1 MVDAVVSLVVERV
14 GDYLI
19 KEAAFLQGVRGEVE
33 SLKKD
38 LEWMLC
44 FIKDAEEK
52 QVDNPLIRQW
62 VSDIREIAYG
72 CEDVLDN
79 FTVKVHDRKFSNVL
93 KVEEGKTF
101 KRRQGLF
108 TSIKKCSCKF
118 ASHVESNLYIEG
130 KENASLYGIGK
141 EIKALKKRLKEV
153 SDRCGMY
160 GLEDINKRWE
170 ASKPL
175 REFKEVRRTTS
186 FAFEENVI
194 GYKDD
199 FRMLLGELLCNEQ
212 QRSIISIWGTGG
224 LGKTTLAKKLYHH
237 DEVKDK
243 FKHRAWVCVSQDF
256 NVEDLLRRIIN
267 SFNVNHTKKLKK
279 MEVEALERNLNE
291 SLELE
296 KLKEEALKRY
306 IHEFL
311 RESSYLVV
319 FDDVWGKNAWGRLIE
334 AFPSNEHGSIVII
347 TTRNKNVADCAD
359 YVHNLPFLTE
369 EESWRLFYSKTNGK
383 ANETKEME
391 KLGKE
396 MLQKCGGL
404 PLAIVLLGGLLSKK
418 SAQEWRLVHGHMWQ
432 HLNRDSDNHINYL
445 LSLSFS
451 DLPYQMKLCFLYMSQ
466 FPEDFEIPVMKLIHL
481 LVAEGFIPRN
491 REIMEDIAYYYVNEL
506 FRRSLIQKDK
516 TQRGRILTCRIHDL
530 LRNLA
535 IEKAEELNLFHICE
549 VYEGSNGSSKTRRQA
564 VFFGIVN
571 TLQLRQSNLM
581 RSLLFF
587 NIEHR
592 GAMEDLLR
600 VCCSFRL
607 LRVLNLSNI
616 AVKTIPQEIRK
627 LIHLK
632 YLQLGLS
639 FNRDVPQWILNLV
652 SLQTLN
658 VLGNDSYPRLPAEI
672 FKLQELRHLI
682 GNFIGYFCID
692 KLKNLQTLKCIPVE
706 TWIKTNP
713 ERLVNLRELHITGFG
728 REISQFTL
736 DSIAKLKSLRIL
748 RVYTSR
754 REIHSLNPLSKCL
767 NLVEL
772 TLSGRIEKIPE
783 EMPEIF
789 PHLEFLELYS
799 SGVVDDPM
807 PTLEKLP
814 NLAVLNLGFDCYCG
828 TKLVCSKG
836 GFPRLEILAIRGS
849 HLEELQ
855 VAEGAMP
862 ELRSFIKSYATIN
875 FRIPERLESLPRPSN
890 WEYETSDLE
899 QY

>member
-44 FIKDAEEK
+44 FMKDAEDK

-72 CEDVLDN
+72 CEDVLDD
-79 FTVKVHDRKFSNVL
+79 FMVKVHDGKTSNVL
-93 KVEEGKTF
+93 KVEEGETS
-101 KRRQGLF
+101 KRRQGVF
-108 TSIKKCSCKF
+108 TSIKKCSYIF
-118 ASHVESNLYIEG
+118 ASHMGCNLCIKC
-130 KENASLYGIGK
+130 KEKASLYRIGK
-141 EIKALKKRLKEV
+141 EIEALKKRLKAV

-170 ASKPL
+170 ASKAL
-175 REFKEVRRTTS
+175 REFKEVRRTSS

-194 GYKDD
+194 GCKDD
-199 FRMLLGELLCNEQ
+199 IRMLLGQLLCNERQ
-212 QRSIISIWGTGG
+212 HCIISIWGTGG

-237 DEVKDK
+237 DKVKNK
-243 FKHRAWVCVSQDF
+243 FQHCAWVCVSQDF
-256 NVEDLLRRIIN
+256 NVEDLLRRIIS
-267 SFNVNHTKKLKK
+267 SFNFNHTKKLEKIV
-279 MEVEALERNLNE
+279 EEALNRNPNE
-291 SLELE
+291 SLEME
-296 KLKEEALKRY
+296 KMKEEALKRY
-306 IHEFL
+306 IHESL
-311 RESSYLVV
+311 RGSSYLVV
-319 FDDVWGKNAWGRLIE
+319 IDDVWGKNAWGRLVE
-334 AFPSNEHGSIVII
+334 AFPKNEHGSRIII

-359 YVHNLPFLTE
+359 YVHSLPFLTE
-369 EESWRLFYSKTNGK
+369 EESWRLFYSKTYGK

-418 SAQEWRLVHGHMWQ
+418 SAEEWRLVHDHMWQ

-445 LSLSFS
+445 LSLSFN
-451 DLPYQMKLCFLYMSQ
+451 DLPYQMKLCFLYLGQ

-491 REIMEDIAYYYVNEL
+491 REIMEDTAYYYVNEL
-506 FRRSLIQKDK
+506 FQRSLIQKDK

-535 IEKAEELNLFHICE
+535 IEKAEELNLFHIYE
-549 VYEGSNGSSKTRRQA
+549 VDGAATSSSKTRRQA
-564 VFFGIVN
+564 VYLGTGNSFQ
-571 TLQLRQSNLM
+571 LQQSNLM
-581 RSLLFF
+581 RSFLFF
-587 NIEHR
+587 NIKHR
-592 GAMEDLLR
+592 GAREDLSRL
-600 VCCSFRL
+600 CCSFRL

-616 AVKTIPQEIRK
+616 AVKEIPQE
-627 LIHLK
+627 
-632 YLQLGLS
+632 
-639 FNRDVPQWILNLV
+639 
-652 SLQTLN
+652 
-658 VLGNDSYPRLPAEI
+658 
-672 FKLQELRHLI
+672 
-682 GNFIGYFCID
+682 IGYFCID
-692 KLKNLQTLKCIPVE
+692 KLKNLQTLKSIPVE

-713 ERLVNLRELHITGFG
+713 ERLVNLRELHISGLG
-728 REISQFTL
+728 GKISQFSL
-736 DSIAKLKSLRIL
+736 DSIAKLRSLRIL
-748 RVYTSR
+748 RVYTSS
-754 REIHSLNPLSKCL
+754 REIHSLKPLSKCQ

-789 PHLEFLELYS
+789 PNLEFLELYS

-828 TKLVCSKG
+828 TKLICSKG
-836 GFPRLEILAIRGS
+836 GFPRLEILAIHGS

-855 VAEGAMP
+855 VAEGGMP
-862 ELRSFIKSYATIN
+862 ELRSFIKSYATID
-875 FRIPERLESLPRPSN
+875 FRIPERLETLPPPSN
-890 WEYETSDLE
+890 WEYVSSVLK
-899 QY
+899 QN